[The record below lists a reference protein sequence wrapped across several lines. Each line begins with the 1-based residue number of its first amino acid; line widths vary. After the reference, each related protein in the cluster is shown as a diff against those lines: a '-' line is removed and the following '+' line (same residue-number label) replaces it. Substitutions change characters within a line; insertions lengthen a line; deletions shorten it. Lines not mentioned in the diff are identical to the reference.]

1 MLKKS
6 LILATAIASLS
17 PLSSQAATLLGVE
30 AGAYQ
35 WNTGFSGDVGKH
47 GGSDLDVEKDM
58 KLEDEGNLTL
68 YAALEHPVPFLPNIK
83 LQRTALEGEKEG
95 GVDFSHLDGTL
106 YYEILDNWVSLD
118 FGFTVR
124 KFSGG
129 ITPSKGAKEV
139 ELTKTVPMLYGKAS
153 FDLPFSGLSASMTAN
168 TTSFK
173 GGQMDLDMNLT
184 YEFAF
189 GLGAMV
195 GYRNY
200 TLELD
205 DLADIDTD
213 ITLDGYYLGVSY
225 KF

>member
-6 LILATAIASLS
+6 LVLATALASVS
-17 PLSSQAATLLGVE
+17 PLSAQAATLLGVE
-30 AGAYQ
+30 LGVNH
-35 WNTGFSGDVGKH
+35 WNTGFSGDVAKH
-47 GGSDLDVEKDM
+47 GGSKKDVEKDM
-58 KLEDEGNLTL
+58 KLEDEGNISF
-68 YAALEHPVPFLPNIK
+68 YAALEHPVPLIPNIK
-83 LQRTALEGEKEG
+83 LQSTNIEADKNG

-106 YYEILDNWVSLD
+106 YYEILDIWVSLD
-118 FGFTVR
+118 LGFTVR

-129 ITPSKGAKEV
+129 ITLNDGDKEM
-139 ELTKTVPMLYGKAS
+139 ELTKTVPMFYGKAR
-153 FDLPFSGLSASMTAN
+153 FDLPFTGLSASVTGN

-173 GGQMDLDMNLT
+173 GSQMDLDMNLT

-195 GYRNY
+195 GYRTYN
-200 TLELD
+200 LELD

-213 ITLDGYYLGVSY
+213 VTLDGYYLGVGY